1 MPITPTLPATRR
13 RYCGGRPS
21 PPSKPPNRGPCEA
34 AAQYARALRFADGPH
49 GQIAASDAGGCVVD
63 TGRFVIVP
71 LPHMNET
78 LIGIK
83 RPAGGRWTIA
93 PQPGAPPI
101 VVVSHANGL
110 PSARI
115 TASVHGHRRVIAR
128 PRGPCDGD
136 GGRPDGNP
144 GPSRAARLAPTPP
157 RPPDGCIRYLVTITV
172 SGRNGARYVE
182 MSSLTQLQPS
192 IDLAKLKPG
201 TEVHPMLPSQRSR
214 QAGCEKNSADPMRR
228 STTSS
233 V

>member
-1 MPITPTLPATRR
+1 MTRHAHHAD
-13 RYCGGRPS
+13 
-21 PPSKPPNRGPCEA
+21 A
-34 AAQYARALRFADGPH
+34 AGDQKAVLRWAPV
-49 GQIAASDAGGCVVD
+49 AASNAGGCVVD

-115 TASVHGHRRVIAR
+115 TASVHGHRRVIPGLGAR
-128 PRGPCDGD
+128 VTVMAVGPMGT
-136 GGRPDGNP
+136 P
-144 GPSRAARLAPTPP
+144 GPPAPHASRPP
-157 RPPDGCIRYLVTITV
+157 RRPDGCIRYLVTITV